1 MTVEKRRDVQALK
14 GTKSNS
20 NSGNQTYF
28 SFQKAEQLHK
38 FLVTYLSYPQAE
50 K

>member
-1 MTVEKRRDVQALK
+1 MAAEIRREVQVLK

-20 NSGNQTYF
+20 NSGNLTHF

-38 FLVTYLSYPQAE
+38 FLVTYLSYP
-50 K
+50 